1 MAQVAVTIN
10 GRTYRMA
17 CDDGE
22 EERLIGLG
30 KRFDSCINQLRS
42 SFGEIGD
49 QRLTVMAGVMVIDQ
63 LSELE
68 RKAQALSAELAALK
82 AENARLAASE
92 SALEADIAARLDAAA
107 ERISALTD
115 TLERGNRDT

>member
-68 RKAQALSAELAALK
+68 RKTQGLAAELAALK

-92 SALEADIAARLDAAA
+92 SELEADIAARLDAAA